1 VNILLGGKN
10 KNIRSL
16 FEEIEKDWE
25 ILREEEIQ
33 SMADRF
39 IFEQRL
45 VNELA
50 LTIDQIKDSLERM
63 RLRDNKPNDLKTK
76 REPRIGF

>member
-1 VNILLGGKN
+1 MNILLGGKN